1 MIPIS
6 AMESASS
13 CKAIGSNSRR
23 GWLGFTEILSSSISL
38 MDDDPEV
45 FTSSLDIRASSPR
58 PNANFFVLP
67 YTYLLFL
74 VIISLAKAK
83 WFLAPVD
90 SAS

>member
-23 GWLGFTEILSSSISL
+23 GWLGLTDILLNSISL
-38 MDDDPEV
+38 IEDEPEV
-45 FTSSLDIRASSPR
+45 FTSSLDIKASSPR
-58 PNANFFVLP
+58 PNANFSVLP
-67 YTYLLFL
+67 YAYLLFR

-83 WFLAPVD
+83 WFFAPVD